1 MTEDD
6 IINAACEKLAS
17 LSPRPNIVWE
27 NQHWSGDDDTLM
39 IVESIPGRQERRAL
53 GHTHEFYGIFQVTV
67 RVLGD
72 SGTNEAL
79 IIARK
84 IQDLFYNTD
93 LAGADVTHYPH
104 RLAGYSDGGS
114 HYRMPVQV
122 RYRGF
127 LKPA

>member
-6 IINAACEKLAS
+6 IINAACVRLFN

-27 NQHWSGDDDTLM
+27 NQHWNGDDDTLL
-39 IVESIPGRQERRAL
+39 IVESIPGRPERRAL
-53 GHTHEFYGIFQVTV
+53 GHTHEFIGIFQVTV

-72 SGTNEAL
+72 QGTNEAL
-79 IIARK
+79 LVARK
-84 IQDLFYNTD
+84 VQDLFYDSN
-93 LAGADVTHYPH
+93 LAGASVDHYPH
-104 RLAGYSDGGS
+104 RLSGYPDGS